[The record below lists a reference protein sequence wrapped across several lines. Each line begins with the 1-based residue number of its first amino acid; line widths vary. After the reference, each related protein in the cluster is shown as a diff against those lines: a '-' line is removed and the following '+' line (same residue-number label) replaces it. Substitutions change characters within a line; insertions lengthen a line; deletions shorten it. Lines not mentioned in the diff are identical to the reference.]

1 MNQRGLIF
9 GFIAYLLWGFFPLYF
24 KAIDTVPAMQILA
37 HRFVWS
43 FLLLVIVNLIRKE
56 WGQISLLVRQKK
68 ILAVYII
75 AGSLLAVNWGV
86 YVWGVNS
93 GHVVDAS
100 LGYFINPLLNV
111 LLGVVFLRERLRW
124 SQWVPVG
131 LAAVGVLYMTIQYH
145 KVPWIGLSLAFTFGL
160 YGLVKKIAPLNSLQG
175 LTMETMALFIPAM
188 AYLLLVNSRGEGMF
202 AHSTL
207 AVNVLLSL
215 TGVITVIPLL
225 LFGSA
230 VRLIPLWMLGLLQY
244 IAPTCQFLLGVLV
257 YHEPFDQVRVVG
269 FVLIWLALLLFSLES
284 VYSNRQA
291 VVVYK

>member
-1 MNQRGLIF
+1 VNQRGLIF

>member
-9 GFIAYLLWGFFPLYF
+9 GFLAYLLWGFFPLYF
-24 KAIDTVPAMQILA
+24 KAIDTVPALQILA

-43 FLLLVIVNLIRKE
+43 FVLLVIVNLIRRE

-68 ILAVYII
+68 IVGVYII

-111 LLGVVFLRERLRW
+111 LLGVLFLRERLRW

-131 LAAVGVLYMTIQYH
+131 LAAVGVLYMTLQYH

-175 LTMETMALFIPAM
+175 LTMETMALFLPAM

-207 AVNVLLSL
+207 AVNVLLGF

-225 LFGSA
+225 LFGTA

-284 VYSNRQA
+284 VYTNRQA